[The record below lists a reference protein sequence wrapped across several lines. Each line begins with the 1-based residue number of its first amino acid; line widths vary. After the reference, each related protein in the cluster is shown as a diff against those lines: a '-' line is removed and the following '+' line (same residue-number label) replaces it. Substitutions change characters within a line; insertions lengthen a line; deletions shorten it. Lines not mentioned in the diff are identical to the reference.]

1 MTRTFLSIYFLPK
14 ISYLIWHTSTYG
26 VSQHYP
32 CYVTRLAMLI
42 WRGQYGTATYHPRYR
57 ALTVSPDSGSVFFHL
72 THSQEWHVIEIK
84 RERGKRRYCTLQKWL
99 PLLFFFSLSLS
110 FLRKFP
116 VVLQST
122 DFTSVSRTDCLY
134 ILMIVLWLG
143 KVRKES
149 KAKRKNTSVA
159 HLWIIWVSYTQT
171 ILGTYS

>member
-99 PLLFFFSLSLS
+99 PLLFFFFFFVFVFEEGGWSWIPDHLL
-110 FLRKFP
+110 KAIA
-116 VVLQST
+116 VVTRVSLQSGEQPG
-122 DFTSVSRTDCLY
+122 FCLWVWWKLWREVRTE
-134 ILMIVLWLG
+134 VLVG
-143 KVRKES
+143 GGC
-149 KAKRKNTSVA
+149 
-159 HLWIIWVSYTQT
+159 Q
-171 ILGTYS
+171 